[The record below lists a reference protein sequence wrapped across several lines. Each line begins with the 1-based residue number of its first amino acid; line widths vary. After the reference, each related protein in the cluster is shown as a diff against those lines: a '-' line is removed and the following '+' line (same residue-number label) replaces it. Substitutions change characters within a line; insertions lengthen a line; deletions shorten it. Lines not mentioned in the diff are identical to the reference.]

1 MLEIKK
7 LCNVLRGGDIHVII
21 IDMWII
27 TKKLK
32 NLTRVCVFQKK
43 VLFLQGIFRA
53 QASQMMI
60 LPWD

>member
-1 MLEIKK
+1 MQCLAGGGHSCYYNRCVDNYEKIKK
-7 LCNVLRGGDIHVII
+7 L
-21 IDMWII
+21 
-27 TKKLK
+27 TS
-32 NLTRVCVFQKK
+32 VCVLQKK

>member
-1 MLEIKK
+1 MQCLAEGGHSCYYKKHVDNYEKIKK
-7 LCNVLRGGDIHVII
+7 INESLRFVE
-21 IDMWII
+21 
-27 TKKLK
+27 
-32 NLTRVCVFQKK
+32 K